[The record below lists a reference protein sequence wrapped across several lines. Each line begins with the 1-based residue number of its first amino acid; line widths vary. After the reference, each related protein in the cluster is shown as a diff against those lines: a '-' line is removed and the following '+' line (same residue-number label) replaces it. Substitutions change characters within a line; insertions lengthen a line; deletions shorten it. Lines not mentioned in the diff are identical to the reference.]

1 MSVAGGEAAITSTAA
16 RSMLADLAA
25 ASEHAA
31 TGLRKVAPPSP
42 LVESAGLSRR
52 FDCRVLLKCEHLLP
66 TGSFKLRGAYARIS
80 ALGTDRA
87 KAGVVAASSGN
98 HGLGVA
104 QAARLRGIEATVH
117 APAGA
122 SRAKLDAIERLG
134 AALVLHEGDCLVAES
149 AARAAAAKTGA
160 CYISPYNDIGVIAG
174 QGGAAVEMLEQCGS
188 IDAVIVSVGGG
199 GLLCGIG
206 AVLASRSPETELVG
220 AWSDHSTPLLRA
232 LEAGRIISVAEK
244 PTLADATAGALE
256 PDTVTLPLAM
266 ELAPTTVEVAEA
278 RIGAAMRLIAEE
290 ERWIVEGAAALAL
303 AALEPLAPRLRGKTV
318 AIVLC
323 GRNILLN
330 RFLEAV
336 A

>member
-1 MSVAGGEAAITSTAA
+1 MSAGTGESPSSEHTA
-16 RSMLADLAA
+16 RSMLEDLAA
-25 ASEHAA
+25 ASERAA
-31 TGLRKVAPPSP
+31 AGLRAVTPPSP
-42 LVESAGLSRR
+42 LVESVALSRQ

-66 TGSFKLRGAYARIS
+66 TGSFKLRGAYAKIS
-80 ALGTDRA
+80 ALGAEQT
-87 KAGVVAASSGN
+87 KAGVIAASSGN

-104 QAARLRGIEATVH
+104 QAARLRGIAATVH

-122 SRAKLDAIERLG
+122 SRAKLDAIEGLG
-134 AALVLHEGDCLVAES
+134 AALVVHDGDCLVAERAARS
-149 AARAAAAKTGA
+149 AAAETGA
-160 CYISPYNDIGVIAG
+160 CYISPYNDLAVIAG
-174 QGGAAVEMLEQCGS
+174 QGGAAVEMLDQCGS
-188 IDAVIVSVGGG
+188 IDTVIASVGGG

-206 AVLASRSPETELVG
+206 AVFASRSPATELVG

-232 LEAGRIISVAEK
+232 LEAGRIISVPER

-256 PDTVTLPLAM
+256 PDTITLPLAL
-266 ELAPTTVEVAEA
+266 ELRPTTVEVPEA
-278 RIGAAMRLIAEE
+278 RIAAAMRLLAEE
-290 ERWIVEGAAALAL
+290 EHWIVEGAAALAL